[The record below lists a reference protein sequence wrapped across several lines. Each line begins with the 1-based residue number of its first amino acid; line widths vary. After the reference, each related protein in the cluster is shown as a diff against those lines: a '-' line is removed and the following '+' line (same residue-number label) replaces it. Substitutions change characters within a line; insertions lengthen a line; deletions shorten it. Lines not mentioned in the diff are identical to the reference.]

1 MSKQINHIYEF
12 GEFRLETAERLLL
25 RQGKPISLT
34 PKAFETLLVLVCSG
48 GHVVEKDELMERVWD
63 GAFVEEANL
72 ARNVWALRKA
82 LGDDGGGHSYIE
94 TVPKLG
100 YRFVAPVTEL
110 ADEDAGVLIR
120 RRVRARIVSEEETSE
135 EPPFRMPTA
144 PVAQTLLPAAA
155 LSLAAQRNRKRKR
168 LTLGVV
174 AVAGLVAAAVII
186 GLLMRK
192 GLSGPPTKAI
202 ESLAVLPFTN
212 LSNDPELD
220 YVSDGIT
227 EDLINRLSQVPRLK
241 IIAHNSVFHY
251 KGKEIDAREVGKAL
265 GVQALLVGRVAQHGD
280 ELSLS
285 VELIDARDGSHIW
298 GTRHDRKATDLRF
311 LQRELP
317 QEITNILSLR
327 LTSAEQKADSRRYTD
342 DVEAYQNYVK
352 GRYFWNKRTE
362 AGLKKGI
369 EYFQKSVERDPS
381 YALAYAGLAD
391 SYIMQANWRFA
402 PAAEAYEKA
411 RAAALRALELDP
423 QLAEAKTS
431 LAYTTLLY
439 RWDWNGAEQGFR
451 EAIALNPNYA
461 SAHHFYSIC
470 LLTAGRQA
478 EALAEIQ
485 RAQELDPLSLIITS
499 VHGWIH
505 YEGRQFDQATDYFR
519 KTLEMDSQ
527 YVPAL
532 LDLGACYLRRG
543 DNQKALEQFQK
554 ARAAGGDTSR
564 VLADLAQAYALSGQR
579 SAALKI
585 LAQLEQSSDGRFVSP
600 WDLSF
605 VYAALGDKTRAM
617 QLLEKAADEKVG
629 WIISLGVEP
638 GFDSLRAEPRFERLK
653 EHVGIPLPKS

>member
-1 MSKQINHIYEF
+1 MSKEINRIYEF
-12 GEFRLETAERLLL
+12 GEFRLQTADRLLL
-25 RQGKPISLT
+25 RNGKPISLT
-34 PKAFETLLVLVCSG
+34 PKAFETLLALIQSG
-48 GHVVEKDELMERVWD
+48 GHVVEKDELMKRVWAD
-63 GAFVEEANL
+63 AFVEEANL

-82 LGDDGGGHSYIE
+82 LGDDTDAHRYIE

-100 YRFVAPVTEL
+100 YRFMAPVTEL
-110 ADEDAGVLIR
+110 ADEATDVLIH
-120 RRVRARIVSEEETSE
+120 RRVRARIVSEEVDTSE
-135 EPPFRMPTA
+135 EPESKIIEVGPETLRLLPPRSTRQGGLLALLVIGTLTLAIVITGLVIRNARSTA
-144 PVAQTLLPAAA
+144 PP
-155 LSLAAQRNRKRKR
+155 K
-168 LTLGVV
+168 
-174 AVAGLVAAAVII
+174 
-186 GLLMRK
+186 
-192 GLSGPPTKAI
+192 PI

-212 LSNDPELD
+212 MSNDPELD

-251 KGKEIDAREVGKAL
+251 KGKQIDPKGVGSAL
-265 GVQALLVGRVAQHGD
+265 DVQALLVGRVTQRGD
-280 ELSLS
+280 DLS
-285 VELIDARDGSHIW
+285 VSAELIDARDGSHIW
-298 GTRHDRKATDLRF
+298 GTRYDRKTTDLKF
-311 LQRELP
+311 LQQELP
-317 QEITNILSLR
+317 QDITKSLFSR
-327 LTSAEQKADSRRYTD
+327 LATAEQKPGPRRYTD
-342 DVEAYQNYVK
+342 DAEAYQNYLK

-362 AGLKKGI
+362 AGLQKGI
-369 EYFQKSVERDPS
+369 DYFQKSVERDPS

-391 SYIMQANWRFA
+391 SYIIQANWRFA
-402 PAAEAYEKA
+402 PAAEAYERS
-411 RAAALRALELDP
+411 RAAARRALELDP

-439 RWDWNGAEQGFR
+439 QWDWNAAEKGFR

-505 YEGRQFDQATDYFR
+505 YESRQFDQATDYFR

-543 DNQKALEQFQK
+543 DNQKAMEQFQK
-554 ARAAGGDTSR
+554 ARAVGGDTSR
-564 VLADLAQAYALSGQR
+564 VLADLAQAYALTGQR
-579 SAALKI
+579 SSALKI
-585 LAQLEQSSDGRFVSP
+585 LGQIEQSSNFVSP

-605 VYAALGDKTRAM
+605 VYAALGQKAKAIE
-617 QLLEKAADEKVG
+617 LLEKATDEKVG
-629 WIISLGVEP
+629 WVISLGVEP
-638 GFDSLRAEPRFERLK
+638 GFDSLRSEPRFQKLK
-653 EHVGIPLPKS
+653 ERVGIPILKS